1 MGPFLHERVV
11 TLVVQPAPGR
21 CRGGAIMRQHAG
33 YCQPVTA
40 EARSAATPERLV
52 AQRYTGMPTC
62 RNTSYGTPRPN
73 EWTTFPYCCF
83 HQRRMDK
90 RGFHPNGETTKPLP
104 GVLARVR
111 ASAGSLR
118 LGTAGQPLRA
128 QHHLRPSLP
137 SRSARRTFPFVDASL
152 RRRRSDRPSALAQ
165 AFAVSMDAYFATP
178 SLL

>member
-62 RNTSYGTPRPN
+62 KNTTYRTSRPD
-73 EWTTFPYCCF
+73 EGTTFPCCCF
-83 HQRRMDK
+83 HPRRMDK
-90 RGFHPNGETTKPLP
+90 RRSTRTEKPPSL
-104 GVLARVR
+104 LAPVR

-118 LGTAGQPLRA
+118 LGTAGQPLGA
-128 QHHLRPSLP
+128 QHELRLSLP
-137 SRSARRTFPFVDASL
+137 SRAATRTFPFADASL
-152 RRRRSDRPSALAQ
+152 RRGSSDRPSALAQ

-178 SLL
+178 SLLLAA